1 MTDPGIA
8 PRLRRVA
15 VLSALTFSI
24 LLAAPAVQAGPATDQ
39 LRNRVDRILQVL
51 SDPEMTK
58 ESRTAERRAALR
70 RIAGEVFD
78 FNEIS
83 RRSLGRY
90 WQPRS
95 PAEREEFV
103 RLFAD
108 LLERAYVSK
117 LELYSGEKIEYPGE
131 VPDGD
136 VTTVR
141 TRIITKQGTPIPVD
155 YRMFQQGGQWRAY
168 DALIEGV
175 SLVANYRSQFNSV
188 IQRSS
193 YEDLVK
199 TLRVKAAE
207 GAPPPGKTP
216 ASGERA
222 TPASS
227 ITRPQTP

>member
-1 MTDPGIA
+1 MIEFRTA
-8 PRLRRVA
+8 PRRLYRFLVVSA
-15 VLSALTFSI
+15 VLS
-24 LLAAPAVQAGPATDQ
+24 LLPLASAQAGPPTDQ
-39 LRNRVDRILQVL
+39 LRNRVDRVIQVL
-51 SDPEMTK
+51 SDPEMMK
-58 ESRTAERRAALR
+58 ASRTAERRASMR
-70 RIAGEVFD
+70 RIAGEIFD

-90 WQPRS
+90 WQPRT

-117 LELYSGEKIEYPGE
+117 LELYSGEKIEYAGE

-136 VTTVR
+136 VTTVK

-175 SLVANYRSQFNSV
+175 SLVANYRNQFNAV
-188 IQRSS
+188 IQRTS

-199 TLRVKAAE
+199 TLRTKAAE
-207 GAPPPGKTP
+207 GAPPPPPTGKPGPVAP
-216 ASGERA
+216 AGGS
-222 TPASS
+222 PA
-227 ITRPQTP
+227 RPQTP

>member
-1 MTDPGIA
+1 MTVRGTA

-15 VLSALTFSI
+15 VLSAITLSI
-24 LLAAPAVQAGPATDQ
+24 LLAASAVQAGPATDQ

-51 SDPEMTK
+51 SDPEMAK
-58 ESRTAERRAALR
+58 ESRTVERRAALR

-90 WQPRS
+90 WQPRT

-136 VTTVR
+136 VTTVK

-155 YRMFQQGGQWRAY
+155 YRMFQQSGQWRAY

-175 SLVANYRSQFNSV
+175 SLVSNYRSQFNSV
-188 IQRSS
+188 IQRTS

-199 TLRVKAAE
+199 TLRAKAAE
-207 GAPPPGKTP
+207 GAPPLGK
-216 ASGERA
+216 ASGDRA

-227 ITRPQTP
+227 ATRPQTP

>member
-1 MTDPGIA
+1 MLAT
-8 PRLRRVA
+8 
-15 VLSALTFSI
+15 VLSVLP
-24 LLAAPAVQAGPATDQ
+24 LAVAQAGPPTDQ

-51 SDPEMTK
+51 SDPEMMK
-58 ESRTAERRAALR
+58 DSRTAERRTTMR

-78 FNEIS
+78 FTEIS

-90 WQPRS
+90 WQPRT

-117 LELYSGEKIEYPGE
+117 LELYSGEKIEYTGE

-136 VTTVR
+136 VTTVK

-155 YRMFQQGGQWRAY
+155 YRMFQQSGQWRAY

-175 SLVANYRSQFNSV
+175 SLVGNYRTQFNSV
-188 IQRSS
+188 IQRTS

-199 TLRVKAAE
+199 TLRAKAAE
-207 GAPPPGKTP
+207 GAPPPPGKPGAGAP
-216 ASGERA
+216 ATS
-222 TPASS
+222 PA
-227 ITRPQTP
+227 RPQTP

>member
-1 MTDPGIA
+1 MIDSRIA

-15 VLSALTFSI
+15 LLSALMFSI

-51 SDPEMTK
+51 SDPEMAK
-58 ESRTAERRAALR
+58 ESRTAERRMAIR

-90 WQPRS
+90 WQPRT

-155 YRMFQQGGQWRAY
+155 YRMFQQSGQWRAY

-175 SLVANYRSQFNSV
+175 SLVSNYRSQFNSV
-188 IQRSS
+188 IQRTSD
-193 YEDLVK
+193 EDLVK
-199 TLRVKAAE
+199 TLRAKAAE
-207 GAPPPGKTP
+207 GAPPPGKA

-227 ITRPQTP
+227 VTRPQTP

>member
-1 MTDPGIA
+1 MTEFRTVRR
-8 PRLRRVA
+8 RLLRVVA
-15 VLSALTFSI
+15 LATVLSVLPLPVAE
-24 LLAAPAVQAGPATDQ
+24 AGAPTDQ
-39 LRNRVDRILQVL
+39 LRNRVDRILAIL
-51 SDPEMTK
+51 SDPEMMK
-58 ESRTAERRAALR
+58 DSRTAERRTAMR

-78 FNEIS
+78 FTEIS

-117 LELYSGEKIEYPGE
+117 LELYSGEKIEYAGE

-136 VTTVR
+136 VTTVK

-155 YRMFQQGGQWRAY
+155 YRMFQQSGQWRAY

-175 SLVANYRSQFNSV
+175 SLVGNYRTQFNSV
-188 IQRSS
+188 IQRTS

-199 TLRVKAAE
+199 TLRAKAAE
-207 GAPPPGKTP
+207 GAPPQPGKPGAVAP
-216 ASGERA
+216 AAAS
-222 TPASS
+222 PA
-227 ITRPQTP
+227 RPQSP

>member
-1 MTDPGIA
+1 MTEFRTA
-8 PRLRRVA
+8 PHQLLHLV
-15 VLSALTFSI
+15 
-24 LLAAPAVQAGPATDQ
+24 LLATVLLLLPPALAEAGAPTDQ
-39 LRNRVDRILQVL
+39 LRNRVDRILQIL
-51 SDPEMTK
+51 SDPEMMK
-58 ESRTAERRAALR
+58 DSRTAERRAAMR

-78 FNEIS
+78 FTEIS

-90 WQPRS
+90 WQPRT

-117 LELYSGEKIEYPGE
+117 LELYSGEKIEYAGE

-136 VTTVR
+136 VTTVK

-155 YRMFQQGGQWRAY
+155 YRMFQQSGQWRAY

-175 SLVANYRSQFNSV
+175 SLVGNYRTQFNSV
-188 IQRSS
+188 IQRTS

-199 TLRVKAAE
+199 TLRAKAAE
-207 GAPPPGKTP
+207 GAPPAPGKPGAVAPSASP
-216 ASGERA
+216 A
-222 TPASS
+222 
-227 ITRPQTP
+227 RPQTP

>member
-1 MTDPGIA
+1 MTEFRTA
-8 PRLRRVA
+8 SHRLLHLV
-15 VLSALTFSI
+15 
-24 LLAAPAVQAGPATDQ
+24 LLATALFLLSPAVGEAGAPTDQ
-39 LRNRVDRILQVL
+39 LRNRVDRILQIL
-51 SDPEMTK
+51 SDPEMMK
-58 ESRTAERRAALR
+58 ESRTTERRTAMR

-78 FNEIS
+78 FTEIS

-90 WQPRS
+90 WQPRT

-117 LELYSGEKIEYPGE
+117 LELYSGEKIEYAGE

-136 VTTVR
+136 VTTVK

-155 YRMFQQGGQWRAY
+155 YRMFQQSGQWRAY

-175 SLVANYRSQFNSV
+175 SLVGNYRTQFNSV
-188 IQRSS
+188 IQRTS

-199 TLRVKAAE
+199 TLRAKAAE
-207 GAPPPGKTP
+207 GAPPQPGKPGAVAAPGSSP
-216 ASGERA
+216 A
-222 TPASS
+222 
-227 ITRPQTP
+227 RPQSP

>member
-1 MTDPGIA
+1 MTEFRTVRRRLLRVVALATVLPVLPLPVAEAGA
-8 PRLRRVA
+8 P
-15 VLSALTFSI
+15 
-24 LLAAPAVQAGPATDQ
+24 TDQ
-39 LRNRVDRILQVL
+39 LRNRVDRILAIL
-51 SDPEMTK
+51 SDPEMMK
-58 ESRTAERRAALR
+58 DSRTAERRTAMR

-78 FNEIS
+78 FTEIS

-117 LELYSGEKIEYPGE
+117 LELYSGEKIEYAGE

-136 VTTVR
+136 VTTVK

-155 YRMFQQGGQWRAY
+155 YRMFQQSGQWRAY

-175 SLVANYRSQFNSV
+175 SLVGNYRTQFNSV
-188 IQRSS
+188 IQRTS

-199 TLRVKAAE
+199 TLRAKAAE
-207 GAPPPGKTP
+207 GAPPQPGKPGAVAP
-216 ASGERA
+216 AAAS
-222 TPASS
+222 PA
-227 ITRPQTP
+227 RPQSP

>member
-1 MTDPGIA
+1 MTERRLASSRRHSIA
-8 PRLRRVA
+8 FVFATLSLV
-15 VLSALTFSI
+15 VLGSSD
-24 LLAAPAVQAGPATDQ
+24 VSAGPATDQ
-39 LRNRVDRILQVL
+39 LRNRIDRILQVL
-51 SDPEMTK
+51 ADPEMMK
-58 ESRTAERRAALR
+58 DSRTVERRTALR

-90 WQPRS
+90 WQPRT

-136 VTTVR
+136 VTTVK
-141 TRIITKQGTPIPVD
+141 TRIITKQGTSIPVD

-175 SLVANYRSQFNSV
+175 SLVGNYRTQFNSV
-188 IQRSS
+188 IQRTS

-199 TLRVKAAE
+199 TLRAKAAE
-207 GAPPPGKTP
+207 GAPPTP
-216 ASGERA
+216 AKGSTSGV
-222 TPASS
+222 PAST
-227 ITRPQTP
+227 IPRPQTP

>member
-1 MTDPGIA
+1 
-8 PRLRRVA
+8 
-15 VLSALTFSI
+15 
-24 LLAAPAVQAGPATDQ
+24 
-39 LRNRVDRILQVL
+39 
-51 SDPEMTK
+51 
-58 ESRTAERRAALR
+58 
-70 RIAGEVFD
+70 
-78 FNEIS
+78 
-83 RRSLGRY
+83 GRY
-90 WQPRS
+90 WQPRT

-155 YRMFQQGGQWRAY
+155 YRMFQQSGQWRAY

-188 IQRSS
+188 IQRTS

-199 TLRVKAAE
+199 TLRAKAQE
-207 GAPPPGKTP
+207 GAPPPGK
-216 ASGERA
+216 ASGRPA

-227 ITRPQTP
+227 ATRGPQTP

>member
-1 MTDPGIA
+1 MTDPGMV

-15 VLSALTFSI
+15 VRSAVTLSI
-24 LLAAPAVQAGPATDQ
+24 LLAASAVQAGPATDQ

-51 SDPEMTK
+51 SDPEMAK
-58 ESRTAERRAALR
+58 DSRTAERRSALR

-90 WQPRS
+90 WQPRT

-131 VPDGD
+131 MPDGD

-141 TRIITKQGTPIPVD
+141 TRIITKQGTPVPVD

-188 IQRSS
+188 IQRTS

-199 TLRVKAAE
+199 TLRTKAQE
-207 GAPPPGKTP
+207 GVPPPGKAGAVTP
-216 ASGERA
+216 TGTAV
-222 TPASS
+222 P
-227 ITRPQTP
+227 RPQTP

>member
-1 MTDPGIA
+1 MTEFRTA
-8 PRLRRVA
+8 RRRLLRVVVLVA
-15 VLSALTFSI
+15 VLPMLPLPVAE
-24 LLAAPAVQAGPATDQ
+24 AGAPTDQ
-39 LRNRVDRILQVL
+39 LRNRVDRILAIL
-51 SDPEMTK
+51 SDPEMMK
-58 ESRTAERRAALR
+58 ESRTAERRTAMR

-78 FNEIS
+78 FTEIS

-117 LELYSGEKIEYPGE
+117 LELYSGEKIEYAAE

-136 VTTVR
+136 VTTVK

-155 YRMFQQGGQWRAY
+155 YRMFQQSGQWRAY

-175 SLVANYRSQFNSV
+175 SLVGNYRTQFNSV
-188 IQRSS
+188 IQRTS

-199 TLRVKAAE
+199 TLRAKAAE
-207 GAPPPGKTP
+207 GAPTQPGKPGAVAP
-216 ASGERA
+216 AA
-222 TPASS
+222 ASPG
-227 ITRPQTP
+227 RPQSP

>member
-1 MTDPGIA
+1 MTDPGMA

-51 SDPEMTK
+51 SDPEMAK
-58 ESRTAERRAALR
+58 ESRTAERRMAIR

-90 WQPRS
+90 WQPRT
-95 PAEREEFV
+95 PAERDEFV

-155 YRMFQQGGQWRAY
+155 YRMFQQSGQWRAY

-188 IQRSS
+188 IQRTS

-199 TLRVKAAE
+199 TLRAKAQE
-207 GAPPPGKTP
+207 GAPPPGKAP
-216 ASGERA
+216 AGSERTA
-222 TPASS
+222 PTSS
-227 ITRPQTP
+227 VTRPQTP

>member
-1 MTDPGIA
+1 MTVPGTA

-15 VLSALTFSI
+15 VLSAITLSI

-51 SDPEMTK
+51 SDPEMAK

-90 WQPRS
+90 WQPRT

-117 LELYSGEKIEYPGE
+117 LELYSGEKIDYPGE

-136 VTTVR
+136 VTTVK

-175 SLVANYRSQFNSV
+175 SLVANYRTQFNSV
-188 IQRSS
+188 IQRTS

-199 TLRVKAAE
+199 TLRAKAQE
-207 GAPPPGKTP
+207 GALPPGK
-216 ASGERA
+216 AGSGESA
-222 TPASS
+222 TPTSS
-227 ITRPQTP
+227 VTRPQAP

>member
-1 MTDPGIA
+1 MTDPGTA

-15 VLSALTFSI
+15 VLSALTLSI

-51 SDPEMTK
+51 SDPEMAK
-58 ESRTAERRAALR
+58 ESRTVERRAALR

-90 WQPRS
+90 WQPRT

-136 VTTVR
+136 VTTVK

-155 YRMFQQGGQWRAY
+155 YRMFQQSGQWRAY

-188 IQRSS
+188 IQRTS

-199 TLRVKAAE
+199 TLRAKAQE
-207 GAPPPGKTP
+207 GAPPPP
-216 ASGERA
+216 ASKPGA
-222 TPASS
+222 VTSPASS
-227 ITRPQTP
+227 IPRAQTP